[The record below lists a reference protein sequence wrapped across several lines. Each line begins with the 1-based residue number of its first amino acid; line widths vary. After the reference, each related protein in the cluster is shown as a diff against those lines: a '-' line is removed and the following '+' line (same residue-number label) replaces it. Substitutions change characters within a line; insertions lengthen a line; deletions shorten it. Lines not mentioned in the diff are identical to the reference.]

1 MSDVAPE
8 QVVEPAAIHLLG
20 LHRPGWRLPLSEGLL
35 RFLGQNEVAQAAGW
49 IGQRRGH
56 RVQAVKPE
64 CAARGVRRARPVGAL
79 EVVARPIMLRSIVKR
94 LALRAWAATATVLA
108 RRMLSLTAALA
119 LARSLLLAVIG
130 TAVGPRRSAGT
141 AARAWRAWA
150 AAVSIGMGRFHRR
163 RV

>member
-1 MSDVAPE
+1 M
-8 QVVEPAAIHLLG
+8 QAI
-20 LHRPGWRLPLSEGLL
+20 
-35 RFLGQNEVAQAAGW
+35 
-49 IGQRRGH
+49 
-56 RVQAVKPE
+56 KPE

-79 EVVARPIMLRSIVKR
+79 EVVARPIMLRSVVKR

-119 LARSLLLAVIG
+119 LAGSLLLAVIG

>member
-1 MSDVAPE
+1 
-8 QVVEPAAIHLLG
+8 
-20 LHRPGWRLPLSEGLL
+20 
-35 RFLGQNEVAQAAGW
+35 
-49 IGQRRGH
+49 
-56 RVQAVKPE
+56 
-64 CAARGVRRARPVGAL
+64 
-79 EVVARPIMLRSIVKR
+79 MLRSVVKR

-119 LARSLLLAVIG
+119 LAGSLLLAVIG